1 MNTSTKS
8 NALSTDLNSFIYGVS
23 RRNFQNAPELTKIG
37 ITLLKNFPAARDAV
51 LEYFAMV
58 FHEAVNVSLN
68 QSDYEQGVSPR
79 ERVDEVSCTY
89 LVAGGSSGDQEKA
102 AGFQTLAWRHVLDRS
117 EIRAIQSTAALNT
130 HTGILRLAVHHE

>member
-1 MNTSTKS
+1 MFINFISQQNTHCYAACDTMNTSTKS

-68 QSDYEQGVSPR
+68 QSDYEVSISYLA
-79 ERVDEVSCTY
+79 EASIICSYLFHSLYGIHLSCRN
-89 LVAGGSSGDQEKA
+89 
-102 AGFQTLAWRHVLDRS
+102 LAFWCNFV
-117 EIRAIQSTAALNT
+117 
-130 HTGILRLAVHHE
+130 